1 MTNLQDLVIN
11 YYDADRDSGTTADWL
26 DLNINIRTAVLAK
39 LQDSPDLVRDSVFW
53 DKLVLNQF

>member
-39 LQDSPDLVRDSVFW
+39 L
-53 DKLVLNQF
+53 